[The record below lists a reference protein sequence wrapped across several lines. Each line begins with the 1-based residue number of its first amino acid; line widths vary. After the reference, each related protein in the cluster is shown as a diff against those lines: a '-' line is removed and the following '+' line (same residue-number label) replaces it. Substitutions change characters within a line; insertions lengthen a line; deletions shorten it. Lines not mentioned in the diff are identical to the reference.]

1 MSNASTVEQFELIN
15 DDPRV
20 DEGDIGPLELLRA
33 WRKAHA
39 EHPGGL
45 LARPLAAEILGCST
59 GQIATWCGRGRL
71 TDVVIGPVRLVP
83 ADEVIALWKERKE
96 QGLSVGGRGKKLP
109 SMAEMIRLGSKIC
122 GE

>member
-20 DEGDIGPLELLRA
+20 DEADLGPLELLRA

-45 LARPLAAEILGCST
+45 LARPLAAEILGVS
-59 GQIATWCGRGRL
+59 GGHIATWCGRGRL
-71 TDVVIGPVRLVP
+71 TDVVIGPCRLVP

-96 QGLSVGGRGKKLP
+96 QGLAVGGRGHKLP
-109 SMAEMIRLGSKIC
+109 SMAEVIRLSAKVKG
-122 GE
+122 